1 MKKNILFTFLLAF
14 LLNTLAFSQCS
25 YNLINVTHVDC
36 YNDNTGKI
44 EISITNS
51 NSTWSWVL
59 ADGSTSTSSI
69 LNNLAA
75 GPYVL
80 NIAEYFVPGDPTTT
94 EICSISD
101 TIWIEQTIEIT
112 ADFVVNNMCS
122 STDSADIY
130 TTIIG
135 GTRPYSTLWIQ
146 TGDTSRNI
154 TNVAPSIIV
163 YVLSITDANGCQQN
177 DYITVKQV
185 ESLQTFM
192 YNDDVICKDDNSG
205 TASVF
210 VENGTAPYVFTWDN
224 GEEFLDENSSKI
236 EDLYPGTYGVSIKD
250 TFGCT
255 ILDSITIASDPKI
268 CINIYKVFSPNE
280 DGIHDYWEIENIHLY
295 PEALVEVY
303 DRMGNMVF
311 RRRNYINAD
320 GIAFNGFSTDGRR
333 LPSSTYYFVLNLEL
347 EEEVFKGTL
356 TIVR

>member
-1 MKKNILFTFLLAF
+1 MKKNILFTFLSVV
-14 LLNTLAFSQCS
+14 LLNTIAFSQCS

-36 YNDNTGKI
+36 YGDDTGEI
-44 EISITNS
+44 EINISNS
-51 NSTWSWVL
+51 NSIWSWIL
-59 ADGSTSTSSI
+59 PDNSTSTSST
-69 LNNLAA
+69 LNNLQA
-75 GPYVL
+75 GAYVL
-80 NIAEYFVPGDPTTT
+80 NIAEYFVPGDTTST

-112 ADFVVNNMCS
+112 ANFVLKNMCS

-146 TGDTSRNI
+146 TGDTARNT
-154 TNVAPSIIV
+154 TNVAPSITA
-163 YVLSITDANGCQQN
+163 YVLSITDANGCQKN
-177 DYITVKQV
+177 EYITVKAV

-210 VENGTAPYVFTWDN
+210 VSNGTSPYVFIWNN
-224 GEEFLDENSSKI
+224 GQEFLDENSSKI
-236 EDLYPGTYGVSIKD
+236 ENLYPGTYSVSIKD
-250 TFGCT
+250 TFGCIT
-255 ILDSITIASDPKI
+255 SDSITIDDDPKI

-303 DRMGNMVF
+303 DRMGNIVF
-311 RRRNYINAD
+311 RRRNYINAE
-320 GIAFNGFSTDGRR
+320 GVAFNGFSTDGRR